1 MKRFFSLAIC
11 MIAAFCC
18 ANAQDVQLHYDLG
31 HSLYKNLSSRT
42 SVTTTVEM
50 FKPDTWGSTYM
61 FTDID
66 YKSDGVMGAYWEI
79 SESALPCCFG
89 IIITLRRWRNHIT

>member
-1 MKRFFSLAIC
+1 
-11 MIAAFCC
+11 
-18 ANAQDVQLHYDLG
+18 
-31 HSLYKNLSSRT
+31 
-42 SVTTTVEM
+42 M

-79 SESALPCCFG
+79 SRDL
-89 IIITLRRWRNHIT
+89 ILRRISSGLHMLSMTVV